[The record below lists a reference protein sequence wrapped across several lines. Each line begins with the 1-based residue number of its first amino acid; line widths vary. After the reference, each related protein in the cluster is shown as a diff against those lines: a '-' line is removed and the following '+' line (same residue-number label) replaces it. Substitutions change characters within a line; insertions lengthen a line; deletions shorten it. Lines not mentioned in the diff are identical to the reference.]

1 MYCEK
6 FKTNDVV
13 FYVGNVNV
21 KSLRQ
26 CWHKILYN
34 FGGIGNSIST
44 QTKSNRNG
52 GSQNT
57 Q

>member
-13 FYVGNVNV
+13 FYVGNVNM

-34 FGGIGNSIST
+34 FGGIGDSIST